1 MKESGILI
9 MGKKSKKLYLID
21 GQGLIYRAF
30 FALPKLT
37 TTYGQL
43 INAAYGFA
51 LVLMRLLQ
59 EKKPDGII
67 VAFDTPKP
75 TFRHKKYAK
84 YKAQREKM
92 PQELIDQL
100 PIIKEIVNKL
110 NIPSIE
116 IEGYE
121 ADDIIGSIVDQ
132 TKKSDYKPVIVSG
145 DRDLLQLVDEE
156 TEIIL
161 MQKGISKVKEYQFES
176 AKEMLGF
183 SPNLIPDY
191 IGLKGDTSDNI
202 PGIPGIGEK
211 TAKNLLQLLG
221 NLENIIENKQQI
233 KKTSLRNKIEEYQ
246 EQALLSKDLA
256 VISRN
261 INLNLKFDS
270 LSHNRPDYA
279 QLRELFQQYEF
290 KKLLE
295 RIPEAGI
302 EDKDIKKNELVIH
315 QVNNDRELES
325 LGRSILSENMFSFL
339 FIIKQT
345 NKIHD
350 YHKFDGVVFALKN
363 EVFLV
368 KIDTNDKLIAK
379 KESISIEKINNF
391 LFSLFQNE
399 KIEKIGFDLKSIW
412 VCLCDNGFFLKY
424 PYFDIKIAAYLLNPS
439 QQEYSLTKLIDLYLE
454 SANIAYSCQN
464 LSGRGISEEEKNIC
478 NQARLLVSLK
488 NTLWDQLRKNHMD
501 RLYRNIE
508 LPLIRVIYQMEKTG
522 IKLDTAFLK
531 EMSQQFAKKIEGIRS
546 EIFKMAGE
554 KFNLNSPKQLSCIL
568 FQKLNLPTV
577 KKIKTGYSTNAQV
590 LHKLSEKHEIVAKI
604 LSYREMEKLKNTY
617 IDKLPKLI
625 NPRSGRIHTSFNQ
638 TGTSTGRLSSNNPN
652 LQNIPIRTELGRAI
666 RNAFIAE
673 KGNIYLSADYSQIE
687 LRILAHLS
695 QDQKLLDAFSQGE
708 DIHAY
713 TASQIFNVE
722 QNIVSGEMRRIA
734 KTINFGIIYG
744 MSSYGL
750 VNNLGISSEDAKNYI
765 EAYFQKYHKVQQFIE
780 SQIASARKNKYVI
793 TMLNRIRYLEGID
806 SPNKNIREF
815 YERTA
820 INTPI
825 QGTAADLIKIAMIRI
840 NQDIESKGISS
851 GLILQIHDELIFEIP
866 ESELES
872 RSLLVKKIM
881 ENSLSLSL
889 PIIVNF
895 KTGYRWG
902 DLE

>member
-30 FALPKLT
+30 FALPKLS

-75 TFRHKKYAK
+75 TFRHKRYAK

-132 TKKSDYKPVIVSG
+132 TKKSDYNPVIISG

-183 SPNLIPDY
+183 SPDLIPDY

-211 TAKNLLQLLG
+211 TAKNLLQSLG

-233 KKTSLRNKIEEYQ
+233 KKMSLRNKIEEYQ

-256 VISRN
+256 VIRRD
-261 INLNLKFDS
+261 INLNLEFKS
-270 LSHNRPDYA
+270 LHYNNPDYA

-302 EDKDIKKNELVIH
+302 ENKNIKKNELLLE
-315 QVNNDRELES
+315 QVNNEKELEE
-325 LGRSILSENMFSFL
+325 LGKKIISENIFSFL
-339 FIIKQT
+339 FVTSQAKKSY
-345 NKIHD
+345 NKVD
-350 YHKFDGVVFALKN
+350 SVVFALKN

-412 VCLCDNGFFLKY
+412 VCLGDNGFFLKY

-439 QQEYSLTKLIDLYLE
+439 QQEYSLTKLIELYLE
-454 SANIAYSCQN
+454 SDSIAYSDQN

-478 NQARLLVSLK
+478 NQARLLISLK
-488 NTLWDQLRKNHMD
+488 NTLWDQLTKNHMD

-531 EMSQQFAKKIEGIRS
+531 EMSQQFAKKIEGIRN

-554 KFNLNSPKQLSCIL
+554 EFNLNSPKQLSCIL

-695 QDQKLLDAFSQGE
+695 QDQKLLDAFFQGE

-713 TASQIFNVE
+713 TASQIFNVD
-722 QNIVSGEMRRIA
+722 QNIVSDEMRRIA

-750 VNNLGISSEDAKNYI
+750 ANNLGISSEDAQNYI

-780 SQIASARKNKYVI
+780 SQIASARKNKYVK

-840 NQDIESKGISS
+840 NQDIESKGLSS

-872 RSLLVKKIM
+872 RSSLVKKIM